1 VPYRVQTK
9 LKESTSGVIV
19 ETAKE
24 ALEKIAELADLGHTE
39 IVVKDLLGQV
49 VDMATLGGEAA

>member
-9 LKESTSGVIV
+9 FKESTSGVVV

-24 ALEKIAELADLGHTE
+24 ALEKIAELTDLGHTE
-39 IVVKDLLGQV
+39 IVVKDLLGKV
-49 VDMATLGGEAA
+49 VDMATLGGETA

>member
-19 ETAKE
+19 EPAKQ
-24 ALEKIAELADLGHTE
+24 ALQKIAELTDLGHTE
-39 IVVKDLLGQV
+39 IVVKDLLGEV
-49 VDMATLGGEAA
+49 VDRATLEA

>member
-19 ETAKE
+19 ETAKQ
-24 ALEKIAELADLGHTE
+24 ALQKIAELTDLGHTE
-39 IVVKDLLGQV
+39 IVVKDLLGEV
-49 VDMATLGGEAA
+49 VDRATLEA